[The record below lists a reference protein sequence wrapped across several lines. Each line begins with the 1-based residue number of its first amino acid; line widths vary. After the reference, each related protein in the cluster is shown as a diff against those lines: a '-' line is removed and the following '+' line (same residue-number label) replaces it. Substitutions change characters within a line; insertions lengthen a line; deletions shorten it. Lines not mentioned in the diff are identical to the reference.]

1 MHHDRA
7 QGSRVFVACVEE
19 VPAERCHAR
28 RVWPPTMQLT
38 AVLASRLEKV
48 AIDNG
53 FDRELPLVG
62 NWLTFVSTQCPLQ
75 IWLTMSAGGGYYA
88 ALSQLHVA
96 NALAAQRAPTELKL
110 PLDAAA
116 CLETSDIPTLHQLV
130 RRAFQLSRTL
140 PDEPLHEFERQTRLL
155 PKTTEAERLVTQ
167 RIGQDI
173 FREALLDYWGGSCAV
188 TGVALTPVLRA
199 SHMKP
204 WAHCENDAERLNV
217 FNGLLLVA
225 NLDALF
231 DRGLISF
238 EDTGEVLISQS
249 VSDACRKQLQLS
261 ADLRLRWVASCHV
274 PFLSWHREQLFEA

>member
-1 MHHDRA
+1 MTPPLSPIVV
-7 QGSRVFVACVEE
+7 SRI
-19 VPAERCHAR
+19 
-28 RVWPPTMQLT
+28 
-38 AVLASRLEKV
+38 EK
-48 AIDNG
+48 AAPDNG
-53 FDRELPLVG
+53 FDRELSSIG
-62 NWLTFVSTQCPLQ
+62 TWLTFVSTQCPLQ
-75 IWLTMSAGGGYYA
+75 IWLTMSAGGEYYA

-96 NALAAQRAPTELKL
+96 NALPAQRAPAELKL

-116 CLETSDIPTLHQLV
+116 CLEASDIPTLHQLV

-173 FREALLDYWGGSCAV
+173 FREALLDYWGGCCAV
-188 TGVALTPVLRA
+188 TGVALEPVLRA

-204 WAHCENDAERLNV
+204 WAHCESDAERLNV

-238 EDTGEVLISQS
+238 EDTGAVLISQH
-249 VSDACRKQLQLS
+249 VSDGCRRQLQLS
-261 ADLRLRWVASCHV
+261 ADLRLRWVASHHV
-274 PFLSWHREQLFEA
+274 QFLSWHRERLFED

>member
-7 QGSRVFVACVEE
+7 QGGRAFAGYVEAGR
-19 VPAERCHAR
+19 AEKCHAR

-38 AVLASRLEKV
+38 PVLASRLEKV

-53 FDRELPLVG
+53 FDRELPSVKS
-62 NWLTFVSTQCPLQ
+62 WLTFASTQCPLQ
-75 IWLTMSAGGGYYA
+75 IWLTMPATGGCYA
-88 ALSQLHVA
+88 ALSQIHVA
-96 NALAAQRAPTELKL
+96 NALSAQRAPAEINL
-110 PLDAAA
+110 PVGAAA
-116 CLETSDIPTLHQLV
+116 CLEAPDIPTLHQLV

-140 PDEPLHEFERQTRLL
+140 PDEPLRAFERQTRSL

-173 FREALLDYWGGSCAV
+173 FREALIDYWGGCCAV

-204 WAHCENDAERLNV
+204 WSECESDAERLNV

-231 DRGLISF
+231 DYGLISF
-238 EDTGEVLISQS
+238 KDTGAVLISPR
-249 VSDACRKQLQLS
+249 VSEACREQLQLS
-261 ADLRLRWVASCHV
+261 AEFRLSWVASHHV
-274 PFLSWHREQLFEA
+274 PFLSWHREQLFDD

>member
-7 QGSRVFVACVEE
+7 QGSHVFAACVKE
-19 VPAERCHAR
+19 VRAERCHAR
-28 RVWPPTMQLT
+28 RVWPTVQLT
-38 AVLASRLEKV
+38 PVLASRLEKV

-53 FDRELPLVG
+53 FDRELPSVG
-62 NWLTFVSTQCPLQ
+62 SWLTFASTQCPLQ
-75 IWLTMSAGGGYYA
+75 IWLTMAAGGECYA
-88 ALSQLHVA
+88 ALSQFHVA
-96 NALAAQRAPTELKL
+96 NALSAQRAPAELNL
-110 PLDAAA
+110 PLGAGA
-116 CLETSDIPTLHQLV
+116 CLEVPDVPTLHQLV

-140 PDEPLHEFERQTRLL
+140 PDAPLRAFELHTRLL

-173 FREALLDYWGGSCAV
+173 FRAALLDYWGGCCAV

-204 WAHCENDAERLNV
+204 WARCENDAERLNV

-231 DRGLISF
+231 DRGLITFDDS
-238 EDTGEVLISQS
+238 GLILLSS
-249 VSDACRKQLQLS
+249 LLSIESRDQLHLGS
-261 ADLRLRWVASCHV
+261 SMTLRWVAGQHL
-274 PFLSWHREQLFEA
+274 PYLQWHRRNLFEST

>member
-1 MHHDRA
+1 MTL
-7 QGSRVFVACVEE
+7 SLSPIVV
-19 VPAERCHAR
+19 
-28 RVWPPTMQLT
+28 
-38 AVLASRLEKV
+38 SRLEKV

-53 FDRELPLVG
+53 FDRELPSFG
-62 NWLTFVSTQCPLQ
+62 NWLTFLSTQCPLQ
-75 IWLTMSAGGGYYA
+75 IWLTISVDGCYA

-96 NALAAQRAPTELKL
+96 NALPAQRAPAELKL

-116 CLETSDIPTLHQLV
+116 CLEAPDIPTLHQLV

-173 FREALLDYWGGSCAV
+173 FREALLDYWGGCCAV

-231 DRGLISF
+231 DRGLITFDNS
-238 EDTGEVLISQS
+238 GLILLSPLLSTESRDQLHLDSSMRLKS
-249 VSDACRKQLQLS
+249 VAEQ
-261 ADLRLRWVASCHV
+261 HV
-274 PFLSWHREQLFEA
+274 PYLQWHRRNLFESTCDEASASGRDD

>member
-1 MHHDRA
+1 MT
-7 QGSRVFVACVEE
+7 SLSPILV
-19 VPAERCHAR
+19 
-28 RVWPPTMQLT
+28 
-38 AVLASRLEKV
+38 SRLEKV

-53 FDRELPLVG
+53 FDRELLSAEG
-62 NWLTFVSTQCPLQ
+62 WLTFASTQCPLQ
-75 IWLTMSAGGGYYA
+75 IWLTMSAGGGCYV
-88 ALSQLHVA
+88 ALSKIHVA
-96 NALAAQRAPTELKL
+96 NALSAQHAPAELNL

-116 CLETSDIPTLHQLV
+116 CLEAPDIPTLHQLV

-140 PDEPLHEFERQTRLL
+140 PHEPLNAFERQTRLL

-173 FREALLDYWGGSCAV
+173 FREALLDYWGGCCAV

-204 WAHCENDAERLNV
+204 WAHCETDAERLNV

-231 DRGLISF
+231 DRGLITFDDS
-238 EDTGEVLISQS
+238 GLILLSS
-249 VSDACRKQLQLS
+249 LLSIESRDQLHLGS
-261 ADLRLRWVASCHV
+261 SMTLRWVAEQHL
-274 PFLSWHREQLFEA
+274 PYLQWHRRNLFESTELGGIGERT

>member
-1 MHHDRA
+1 MT
-7 QGSRVFVACVEE
+7 SLSPIVV
-19 VPAERCHAR
+19 
-28 RVWPPTMQLT
+28 
-38 AVLASRLEKV
+38 SRLEKA

-53 FDRELPLVG
+53 FDRELPSIG
-62 NWLTFVSTQCPLQ
+62 SWLTFASTQCPLQ
-75 IWLTMSAGGGYYA
+75 IWLTLSADGACYA
-88 ALSQLHVA
+88 ALSQFHVA
-96 NALAAQRAPTELKL
+96 NALSGQRAPADVNL
-110 PLDAAA
+110 PHEATA
-116 CLETSDIPTLHQLV
+116 CLETPDIPMLHQLV

-173 FREALLDYWGGSCAV
+173 FREALLDYWGGCCAV
-188 TGVALTPVLRA
+188 TGIALTPVLRA

-204 WAHCENDAERLNV
+204 WAQCENDAERLNV

-238 EDTGEVLISQS
+238 EDTGAVLISPR
-249 VSDACRKQLQLS
+249 VSEECRTQLHLS
-261 ADLRLRWVASCHV
+261 AELRLRWVASHHM
-274 PFLSWHREQLFEA
+274 PFLSWHREQLLDG

>member
-1 MHHDRA
+1 VTT
-7 QGSRVFVACVEE
+7 SLSPIIV
-19 VPAERCHAR
+19 
-28 RVWPPTMQLT
+28 
-38 AVLASRLEKV
+38 SRLEK
-48 AIDNG
+48 AATDNG
-53 FDRELPLVG
+53 FDHELPPVG
-62 NWLTFVSTQCPLQ
+62 NWLAFVSTQCPLQ
-75 IWLTMSAGGGYYA
+75 IWLTMSATGRCYA
-88 ALSQLHVA
+88 ALSRIHVA
-96 NALAAQRAPTELKL
+96 NALSAQRAPADLNL
-110 PLDAAA
+110 PIDAAA
-116 CLETSDIPTLHQLV
+116 CLETPDIPTLHQLV

-140 PDEPLHEFERQTRLL
+140 PDEPLNAFERQTRLL

-173 FREALLDYWGGSCAV
+173 FREALLDYWGGCCAV

-204 WAHCENDAERLNV
+204 WAHCESDAERLNV

-238 EDTGEVLISQS
+238 EDTGAVLISQR
-249 VSDACRKQLQLS
+249 VSEACRKQLQLS
-261 ADLRLRWVASCHV
+261 ADLRLRWVAPQHV